1 MADGM
6 LSQFVPAYGYG
17 KKTKKMETTPH
28 KYDKETM
35 NYFIQGMRAG
45 EKYGVP
51 QLDKQ
56 TLAGMA
62 MQEGPTHAFGFNEH
76 LFNKNNKQ
84 AVQVKDKLIAD
95 GVSPRAATFAASVF
109 DKQQVAKRNSIP
121 FEMAWNGLGV
131 NAFGQSGKQYA
142 EFVNKQKELLQDP
155 KNASFVSWLDK
166 TYDTNFDSPAEA
178 YATNISKV
186 DQAVIP
192 NATFFKSNLQK
203 KLLEKGYTDDAK
215 ALQGMDDFEVRAAA
229 LNMYKQLAGVSP
241 SQTASTEI
249 DRAKTTS
256 KGKFVDPER
265 YQRAVGSMGQTTNDI
280 AANPNIINEINRTI
294 NPDAYKEPSWFEN
307 PLYRAR
313 NLF

>member
-62 MQEGPTHAFGFNEH
+62 MQEGPTHAFGFNENM
-76 LFNKNNKQ
+76 FNKNNKQ
-84 AVQVKDKLIAD
+84 AVQVKEKLIAD
-95 GVSPRAATFAASVF
+95 GISPRAATFAASVF
-109 DKQQVAKRNSIP
+109 DKQQVAARKNVP

-131 NAFGQSGKQYA
+131 NAYGQSGKQYA
-142 EFVNKQKELLQDP
+142 ELVGKQKELLQDP

-166 TYDTNFDSPAEA
+166 AYDMSFDSPAEA

-186 DQAVIP
+186 DETVIP
-192 NATFFKSNLQK
+192 NASFFKSNLQK
-203 KLLEKGYTDDAK
+203 KLIEKGYKEDAK
-215 ALQGMDDFEVRAAA
+215 ALEGMDDFQVRAAA
-229 LNMYKQLAGVSP
+229 LNMYKQLAGVAP
-241 SQTASTEI
+241 SKTSSVDL
-249 DRAKTTS
+249 DRSYTIS
-256 KGKFVDPER
+256 KGAFADPER
-265 YQRAVGSMGQTTNDI
+265 YQRAVETMGQTTKNI
-280 AANPNIINEINRTI
+280 SANPNIVNEINRTI

-307 PLYRAR
+307 PLYRVR

>member
-17 KKTKKMETTPH
+17 KKTKKIETTPH

-51 QLDKQ
+51 QLSKE

-62 MQEGPTHAFGFNEH
+62 MQEGPTHAFGFNEDK
-76 LFNKNNKQ
+76 FNINNKQ
-84 AVQVKDKLIAD
+84 AVQVRDKLVAD
-95 GVSPRAATFAASVF
+95 GMPKRAATFAASIL
-109 DKQQVAKRNSIP
+109 DKQQVSDRTKIP
-121 FEMAWNGLGV
+121 FPMAWNGTGV
-131 NAFGQSGKQYA
+131 NAFGQSGRQYA
-142 EFVNKQKELLQDP
+142 EFVNKQQELLKDP

-166 TYDTNFDSPAEA
+166 AYDTNFDSPAEA

-192 NATFFKSNLQK
+192 NATFFKENLQK
-203 KLLEKGYTDDAK
+203 KLIEKGYTADAK

-229 LNMYKQLAGVSP
+229 LNMYKQLAGVAP
-241 SQTASTEI
+241 SKTPSTDI
-249 DRAKTTS
+249 DRASTTS

-265 YQRAVGSMGQTTNDI
+265 YQRAVSSMGQTTNDI
-280 AANPNIINEINRTI
+280 AANPNIINEINKTI
-294 NPDAYKEPSWFEN
+294 NPDEYKEPSWFEN
-307 PLYRAR
+307 PLYRVR
-313 NLF
+313 NM